1 VAGFG
6 GTVGGEAGEA
16 VPGGVVMASVDT
28 AAGTEVGGNG
38 GGEPEQHV

>member
-1 VAGFG
+1 MAGFG
-6 GTVGGEAGEA
+6 GTVGGGA
-16 VPGGVVMASVDT
+16 VPGDVVMASVDS

>member
-1 VAGFG
+1 VVGFG
-6 GTVGGEAGEA
+6 GR
-16 VPGGVVMASVDT
+16 VVDS